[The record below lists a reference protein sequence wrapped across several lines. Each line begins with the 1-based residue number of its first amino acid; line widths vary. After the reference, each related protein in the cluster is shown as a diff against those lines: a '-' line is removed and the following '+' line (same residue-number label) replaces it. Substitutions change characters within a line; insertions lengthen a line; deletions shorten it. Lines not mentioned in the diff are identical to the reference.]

1 MTNFFI
7 GIDLGGTKTEVI
19 LLDSAYQVIW
29 NKRQPTP
36 SEAYSLILDAI
47 VLLINQAKQQVSTD
61 KSCNF
66 SIGIGT
72 PGSLDKHGNIRNS
85 NTQCLNGKPLQQD
98 VSNRVKQPIFI
109 ENDANC
115 LALSEAH
122 FGHGKGH
129 STVFCAILGTG
140 VGGGIV
146 INKTLLSGKNRIAG
160 EWGHN
165 ALPRATNQ
173 TEAWL
178 GQLCYCGKTGCIETF
193 LCGPAV
199 SRRFSPDHNHPV
211 PLEQLI
217 GQSESLAQTILE
229 HYANWL
235 ARALSDI
242 INIIDPDIIIL
253 GGGVSKMPELAP
265 TTQSLLAQYIFSDS
279 CATPIVLAQ
288 HGDASGV
295 RGAALLANFSQN

>member
-19 LLDSAYQVIW
+19 LLDSAFQVIW

-36 SEAYSLILDAI
+36 SEAYSLILDGL
-47 VLLINQAKQQVSTD
+47 VLLINQAKQQVSTLS
-61 KSCNF
+61 SCDF

-85 NTQCLNGKPLQQD
+85 NTQCLNGKPFKQD
-98 VSNRVKQPIFI
+98 VTKRIKQEVYI

-122 FGHGKGH
+122 FGAGVGH
-129 STVFCAILGTG
+129 HTVFCAILGTG

-146 INKTLLSGKNRIAG
+146 INKKLLSGKNRIAG

-165 ALPRATNQ
+165 ALPRPTHKN
-173 TEAWL
+173 EAWHAEK
-178 GQLCYCGKTGCIETF
+178 CYCGKTGCIETF

-199 SRRFSPDHNHPV
+199 GRRFSPDCNNPL

-217 GQSESLAQTILE
+217 SQSQQLAETIVTQ
-229 HYANWL
+229 YARWL

-242 INIIDPDIIIL
+242 INLLDPDIIIL
-253 GGGVSKMPELAP
+253 GGGVSNMPYLVPA
-265 TTQSLLAQYIFSDS
+265 TQALLSQYIFSDT
-279 CATPIVLAQ
+279 CDTQIVLAQ

-295 RGAALLANFSQN
+295 RGAALLANFS